1 MMNCIRDLVEAEDYL
16 LDNEYVVIRPDD
28 KVVFVE
34 TDKEWFLVI
43 TSDPLQLF
51 QDLAENGVEYVKE
64 MYYIVDIDLAIKK
77 KR

>member
-16 LDNEYVVIRPDD
+16 LDNGYVVIRPDD

-43 TSDPLQLF
+43 TSDLLQLF

>member
-1 MMNCIRDLVEAEDYL
+1 MNCIRDLVEAEDYL
-16 LDNEYVVIRPDD
+16 LDNGYVVIRPDD
-28 KVVFVE
+28 KVVLVE

-51 QDLAENGVEYVKE
+51 QDLTENGVEYVKE

>member
-16 LDNEYVVIRPDD
+16 LDNGYVVIRPDD

-51 QDLAENGVEYVKE
+51 
-64 MYYIVDIDLAIKK
+64 
-77 KR
+77 